1 MRRYKKQYFSAHNTF
16 LAHVCLWPFSITRE
30 APILFLDLSTTLLS
44 SPTTYNMFTHPDE
57 FNYIFS
63 EEITVG
69 VAQAA
74 RGQCW
79 LWILKLLPQTHYTA
93 YYLQLSTP
101 HSATLHIKPFHC
113 HRWNAFEMGSG
124 VEKTGRELELS
135 LGLIVSESHPH
146 STCKTRHCRLGRYI
160 CGQAE
165 RKKVQK
171 GGLLLT
177 SFLPLF
183 LLYLCGGMLR
193 LMRQRSKARRAE
205 KSVWDVVTWPRGR
218 RFFFF
223 SQRCDWVT

>member
-1 MRRYKKQYFSAHNTF
+1 MVVAWKKWWKKGGEKQYFSAYNTF
-16 LAHVCLWPFSITRE
+16 LAHVCLWLFSINRE

-44 SPTTYNMFTHPDE
+44 SPATYNMFTHPDE

-124 VEKTGRELELS
+124 VEKTGREPELS
-135 LGLIVSESHPH
+135 PGLIVSESHPH
-146 STCKTRHCRLGRYI
+146 GSGKTRHYRLGRYTR
-160 CGQAE
+160 GQAE

-171 GGLLLT
+171 EGKRLMPLT
-177 SFLPLF
+177 FFLSFF

-193 LMRQRSKARRAE
+193 LMRQKG
-205 KSVWDVVTWPRGR
+205 RGQESR
-218 RFFFF
+218 EVSLRW
-223 SQRCDWVT
+223 SDLTER